1 MDTPTFTT
9 LRIDHEAGAPTA
21 SLVLD
26 RPERLNAL
34 SRVMLA
40 EVATACRWIDEQRE
54 LRVVDR
60 ARRGTLVL
68 GGFRPR

>member
-1 MDTPTFTT
+1 MDPSTFTT
-9 LRIDHEAGAPTA
+9 LRIEHAPGAPTA

-40 EVATACRWIDEQRE
+40 EIAVG
-54 LRVVDR
+54 VSVDR
-60 ARRGTLVL
+60 RAT
-68 GGFRPR
+68 